1 MTKDNDVLLNYKIIC
16 KNNGIYYLA
25 YTERYI
31 NTEFQ
36 SLKDKIPV
44 LMVSPDTQNTS
55 TQSQRHLQK
64 KRY

>member
-55 TQSQRHLQK
+55 TQSQRHLHK

>member
-1 MTKDNDVLLNYKIIC
+1 MQ
-16 KNNGIYYLA
+16 NNGIYYLA

-44 LMVSPDTQNTS
+44 LIVSPDTQNTS

>member
-1 MTKDNDVLLNYKIIC
+1 MQ
-16 KNNGIYYLA
+16 NNGIYYLA

-44 LMVSPDTQNTS
+44 LMISPDTQNTS